1 MQDLSFVSFLIH
13 ALLQSVDL
21 PPAGIQQV
29 SHKLH
34 MFRGFFPGHV
44 MPGHFK
50 DQMNICRC
58 QDMPLPVLYV
68 FFHFLGSSHNIRI
81 VLVCFLRFSDQV
93 FLIFFICSAL

>member
-1 MQDLSFVSFLIH
+1 MRDLSFVSFLIH

-58 QDMPLPVLYV
+58 QDMPLHIRNIFY
-68 FFHFLGSSHNIRI
+68 HFSGASQNIRI
-81 VLVCFLRFSDQV
+81 LPVCLCFFPDKIFLKGFTSM
-93 FLIFFICSAL
+93 A